1 MRRLKFAAVALA
13 AVIALAGCGGG
24 SDSTG
29 STSSHNTYSESKTY
43 EDSGSTY
50 GIASA
55 MGSESDTMD
64 EEYSGENGEASG
76 DDGSILRKQE
86 DQKIVYTGEME
97 IQTLDYDKSVADIKQ
112 KIREMGGFS
121 EYEKEN
127 DYDYGWYDYEPD
139 SYRKDKNRTLNI
151 TARIPSDNFEAFMA
165 VVGETGKVMN
175 KSVRAENISQVY
187 AETETYKLALEKE
200 QARLLQMMDKAE
212 TIEEMIAV
220 ESRLS
225 EVEHQLSMYKTDLAA
240 MDKDVEYSTISIEI
254 EEVVRYSETKTGTTF
269 RERLANAFTESIA
282 GFILFC
288 QELILMIVRVFP
300 FIIII
305 GIIIAVAVKSSK
317 KNNKKKRE
325 LYEKQRKKIETASME
340 YVGNKSATGEFSVEE
355 PYEKQ
360 RSEIYEERKR
370 VPKKAPKKETV
381 SVEHVENKPVMG
393 EFVVG
398 EPPHKEDKKE
408 NGQ

>member
-1 MRRLKFAAVALA
+1 MKRLKFAAVALA
-13 AVIALAGCGGG
+13 AAIALAGCGGTG
-24 SDSTG
+24 DDS
-29 STSSHNTYSESKTY
+29 SVSHNTYSESKTY
-43 EDSGSTY
+43 EGTGSTY
-50 GIASA
+50 SIASA
-55 MGSESDTMD
+55 TGSESDTVD
-64 EEYSGENGEASG
+64 EGYADENGEAPS

-254 EEVVRYSETKTGTTF
+254 EEVVRYSETKTGTSF

-300 FIIII
+300 FIIIV

-325 LYEKQRKKIETASME
+325 LYEKQR
-340 YVGNKSATGEFSVEE
+340 
-355 PYEKQ
+355 
-360 RSEIYEERKR
+360 SEIYEERRR
-370 VPKKAPKKETV
+370 VPKNAPKKETV
-381 SVEHVENKPVMG
+381 SVEHVEKKPVMG

>member
-1 MRRLKFAAVALA
+1 MKRLKFAAVALA
-13 AVIALAGCGGG
+13 AAIALAGCGGAG
-24 SDSTG
+24 DDS
-29 STSSHNTYSESKTY
+29 SVSHNTYSESKSY
-43 EDSGSTY
+43 EGTGSTY
-50 GIASA
+50 SIASA
-55 MGSESDTMD
+55 TGSESDTVADTVD
-64 EEYSGENGEASG
+64 EGYADENGEASG

-175 KSVRAENISQVY
+175 KSVRAENISQAY

-200 QARLLQMMDKAE
+200 QSRLLQMMDKAE
-212 TIEEMIAV
+212 TIEDMIAV

-225 EVEHQLSMYKTDLAA
+225 EVERLLSMYKTDLAA
-240 MDKDVEYSTISIEI
+240 MDKDVEYSTVSIEI
-254 EEVVRYSETKTGTTF
+254 EEVVRYSETKTGTSF
-269 RERLANAFTESIA
+269 GERLSNAFTESIA

-325 LYEKQRKKIETASME
+325 LYEKQRKKTATASME
-340 YVGNKSATGEFSVEE
+340 YVGNKPAMGEFSVEE
-355 PYEKQ
+355 PYERQK
-360 RSEIYEERKR
+360 S
-370 VPKKAPKKETV
+370 VPKKETV
-381 SVEHVENKPVMG
+381 SEEQVEKKPVMG

>member
-64 EEYSGENGEASG
+64 EGYSGENGEASG

-127 DYDYGWYDYEPD
+127 DYDYGWYDYEPG

-151 TARIPSDNFEAFMA
+151 TARIPSDNFETFMA
-165 VVGETGKVMN
+165 SVGETGKVMN

-200 QARLLQMMDKAE
+200 QSRLLQMMDKAE
-212 TIEEMIAV
+212 TIEDMIAV

-225 EVEHQLSMYKTDLAA
+225 EVERQLSMYKTDLAA
-240 MDKDVEYSTISIEI
+240 MDKDVEYSTVSIEI
-254 EEVVRYSETKTGTTF
+254 EEVVRYSETKTGTSF
-269 RERLANAFTESIA
+269 GERLSNAFTESIA

-305 GIIIAVAVKSSK
+305 GIIIVIAVKSSK

-325 LYEKQRKKIETASME
+325 LYEKQM
-340 YVGNKSATGEFSVEE
+340 SVA
-355 PYEKQ
+355 
-360 RSEIYEERKR
+360 RMST
-370 VPKKAPKKETV
+370 PKKETA
-381 SVEHVENKPVMG
+381 SGKHIENKPAMG

>member
-1 MRRLKFAAVALA
+1 MKRLKFAAVALA

-24 SDSTG
+24 NDSSG
-29 STSSHNTYSESKTY
+29 NHNTYSESKSY
-43 EDSGSTY
+43 EGTGSTY
-50 GIASA
+50 NIASA
-55 MGSESDTMD
+55 TDSESDTVD
-64 EEYSGENGEASG
+64 EGYADENGEASG

-127 DYDYGWYDYEPD
+127 DYDYGWYDYEPG

-212 TIEEMIAV
+212 TIEDMIAV

-225 EVEHQLSMYKTDLAA
+225 EVERLLSMYKTDLAA

-254 EEVVRYSETKTGTTF
+254 EEVVRYSETKTGTSF

-325 LYEKQRKKIETASME
+325 LYEKQRKKTETASME
-340 YVGNKSATGEFSVEE
+340 YVGNKPATGEFSVEE
-355 PYEKQ
+355 PYERQK
-360 RSEIYEERKR
+360 S
-370 VPKKAPKKETV
+370 VPKKETV
-381 SVEHVENKPVMG
+381 SVERVEKKPVMG

-408 NGQ
+408 SGQ

>member
-43 EDSGSTY
+43 EGSGSTY
-50 GIASA
+50 GIANA

-151 TARIPSDNFEAFMA
+151 TARIPSDNFETFMA
-165 VVGETGKVMN
+165 SVGETGKVMN

-200 QARLLQMMDKAE
+200 QTRLLQMMDKAE

-225 EVEHQLSMYKTDLAA
+225 EVERQLSMYKTDHRNRRGC
-240 MDKDVEYSTISIEI
+240 KI
-254 EEVVRYSETKTGTTF
+254 F
-269 RERLANAFTESIA
+269 RDEDGN
-282 GFILFC
+282 
-288 QELILMIVRVFP
+288 IVRRKAFKCVYRIYCRVYP
-300 FIIII
+300 VLPGTYPYDCARIP
-305 GIIIAVAVKSSK
+305 VHHYYRYHYRYCSK
-317 KNNKKKRE
+317 K
-325 LYEKQRKKIETASME
+325 Q
-340 YVGNKSATGEFSVEE
+340 
-355 PYEKQ
+355 
-360 RSEIYEERKR
+360 
-370 VPKKAPKKETV
+370 
-381 SVEHVENKPVMG
+381 
-393 EFVVG
+393 
-398 EPPHKEDKKE
+398 
-408 NGQ
+408 